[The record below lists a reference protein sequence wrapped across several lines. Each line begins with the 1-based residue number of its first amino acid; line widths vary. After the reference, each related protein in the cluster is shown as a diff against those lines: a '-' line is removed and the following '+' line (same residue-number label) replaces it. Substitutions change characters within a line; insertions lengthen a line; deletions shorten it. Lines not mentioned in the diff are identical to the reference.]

1 MQSLRGKLAINIH
14 LMGSVVIIWMSLMLT
29 GPAQAADK
37 TTRDALRICGGGNDY
52 QVRQLDS
59 DREDALCETYRGK
72 AMLVVNTA
80 SRCAYTE
87 QYDDLERLY
96 ADYRDKGLVVLG
108 FPSNDFGNQ
117 EPGSEETIKS
127 FCRLTYG
134 VQFPMYAKTRVKG
147 DQADPF
153 YQALKRAS
161 GDSPSWNF
169 HKYLIDRE
177 GRLTGSFGSHIKP
190 NSRTLLNAIEEVL

>member
-1 MQSLRGKLAINIH
+1 MAGDKA
-14 LMGSVVIIWMSLMLT
+14 T
-29 GPAQAADK
+29 QAAP
-37 TTRDALRICGGGNDY
+37 RICGDGDDY
-52 QVRQLDS
+52 LVRQLDS
-59 DREDALCETYRGK
+59 DQRDALCETYQGK

-80 SRCAYTE
+80 SRCAYTD

-96 ADYRDKGLVVLG
+96 ADYREQGLVVLG

-117 EPGSEETIKS
+117 EPGSEKRIKS

-153 YQALKRAS
+153 YRALKKAS
-161 GDSPSWNF
+161 GDSPTWNF

-177 GRLTGSFGSHIKP
+177 GRLAGSFGSHVKP
-190 NSRTLLNAIEEVL
+190 NSRSLLKAIEEVL